1 MICLTNLDRL
11 YKHLQSELVIA
22 QEDVL
27 SSGRV
32 VLGKYL
38 DRLEEQIAH
47 KSKSRYCAVVGSGS
61 DALMFGLQAQ
71 NVKQVIVPAQSFIA
85 TANSCT
91 RAESEIFFQDV
102 DKHGQLNWSSV
113 IQDAVWVGLFGNPLK
128 KLPATRFYEDG
139 AQHFG
144 LPLSGVF
151 ASYSF
156 DPTKTLPNFGNGGA
170 VVSNDADLI
179 DRVKQLR
186 RHGSVHGHTGG
197 HSIVSERECAELII
211 KLKYYDDWTSHR
223 KQLAE
228 YYTENLKH
236 LLKIITDP
244 QGMVSKFVI
253 SSIHK
258 QSIQKELLANNIQC
272 KDVYTQPLA
281 RLPQAQE
288 NCNTFL
294 SIPCDGYTTWTEAS
308 TVVQTIER
316 FFEPSPF
323 KTQL

>member
-11 YKHLQSELVIA
+11 YKHLQPELAVA

-38 DRLEEQIAH
+38 DRLEEQIAL
-47 KSKSRYCAVVGSGS
+47 KSNSQHCAVVGSGS

-71 NVKQVIVPAQSFIA
+71 NIKQTIVPAQSFVA
-85 TANSCT
+85 TANSCR
-91 RAESEIFFQDV
+91 RARSEILFHDV
-102 DKHGQLNWSSV
+102 DGQGQLDWNFV
-113 IQDAVWVGLFGNPLK
+113 DRDAVWVGLFGNPLK

-144 LPLSGVF
+144 LPLKGVF

-170 VVSNDADLI
+170 VVSNDANLI
-179 DRVKQLR
+179 QHIKQLR
-186 RHGSVHGHTGG
+186 RHGSVNGHTGG
-197 HSIVSERECAELII
+197 HSIVSERECAELIA
-211 KLKYYDDWTSHR
+211 KLKYYDEWTSHR
-223 KQLAE
+223 RQLAE

-236 LLKIITDP
+236 LLTIITDP

-253 SSIHK
+253 ASAYK
-258 QSIQKELLANNIQC
+258 KSIQKSLLANDIQC
-272 KDVYTQPLA
+272 KDVYSQPLA
-281 RLPQAQE
+281 NLPQAGV

-294 SIPCDGYTTWTEAS
+294 SIPCDSYTTWSEAS
-308 TVVQTIER
+308 TVVQTIKS

-323 KTQL
+323 KTKL